1 MAKRL
6 SKALREKR
14 RWIGLLVVQTAVL
27 RSEVEAMLDRLRT
40 NVNPDANIRLMDFV
54 PGAQRSE
61 LTEPSDLVGT
71 HPEGGFAILRVDLKD
86 ARGFRTALSERRA
99 LENFGVA
106 SITTSG
112 KIRLVRERLGL
123 PRPKR
128 KNR

>member
-27 RSEVEAMLDRLRT
+27 RTDVEAMLDRLQT
-40 NVNPDANIRLMDFV
+40 QINPNANIRLMDFV

-61 LTEPSDLVGT
+61 LTEPSDVQGT
-71 HPEGGFAILRVDLKD
+71 HPNGGLAILRVDLKD

-99 LENFGVA
+99 LENFGLA